1 MGIKKY
7 KPTSPG
13 RRNMSVNTFDEITKK
28 EPEKSLLTPL
38 KSKAGR
44 NNYGRITVRHQGGG
58 AKRKYRIIDFK
69 RNKDGVPGKVAGIE
83 YDPNRSSNIELI
95 HYVDG
100 EKRYIIAPLKLK
112 VGDTIVSGPE
122 ADITIGNCLPLKN
135 IPVGTLVHNIE
146 LKAGKGGQMVRS
158 AGASAQL
165 MAKEGNY
172 ATLRLPSGEMRQVR
186 LECRATVGTVGNL
199 DHQNVRI
206 GKAGRKRHMGIRPTV
221 RGSVMNPNDHP
232 HGGGEGRAPVGRSG
246 PVTPWGKP
254 ALGYKTRKKNKPSDK
269 YIVRRRNVK

>member
-1 MGIKKY
+1 MVIKKY

-13 RRNMSVNTFDEITKK
+13 RRNMSVNTFDEVTKK

-58 AKRKYRIIDFK
+58 VKRKYRIIDFK

-83 YDPNRSSNIELI
+83 YDPNRSSNIALI

-122 ADITIGNCLPLKN
+122 AEITIGNCLPLKN